1 MSDEAT
7 TPAGSGKKAGVR
19 IDWRT
24 GKPMVS
30 HDDAFWQEHER
41 RRREQGLSVSQY
53 CAATGLALTTYRLRV
68 GGKKRPAQTA
78 APSFVAIPAHAGRA
92 ADAGMVEVV
101 LQGMTMRLGGAAAER
116 VLARV
121 LERLA

>member
-7 TPAGSGKKAGVR
+7 SPVGSGKKGGVR

-30 HDDAFWQEHER
+30 HDDAFWQEHEQR
-41 RRREQGLSVSQY
+41 RIEQGMSVSQY

-68 GGKKRPAQTA
+68 GGKKRAQQSAT
-78 APSFVAIPAHAGRA
+78 PSFVAITKPAAPAETGT
-92 ADAGMVEVV
+92 VEVV

-116 VLARV
+116 VLSRV

>member
-7 TPAGSGKKAGVR
+7 KSMGSGKKGGVR

-41 RRREQGLSVSQY
+41 LRIEQGMSVPKY

-78 APSFVAIPAHAGRA
+78 APAFVAITKQAAPA
-92 ADAGMVEVV
+92 DPGMVEVV
-101 LQGMTMRLGGAAAER
+101 VQGMTMRLGGAAAER
-116 VLARV
+116 VLSRV